1 MKQSN
6 HFSMRSFVLIGLCFF
21 TIQLAVAQTGIS
33 VSPPRTYF
41 ALNPGQSETKVIL
54 VSNPSKTNTLE
65 LSVALNDWEYD
76 QAGNNDIQDAGTLPT
91 SNASWINVLP
101 QSFFSLAPG
110 ASHELRVQMTVPENA
125 SDSIPV
131 RTAMLYVT
139 QINPTDGVNEQGA
152 NIKIAVRSGVKIYH
166 RFDVQRQPN
175 IEIKNFAYKR
185 SDNRDKIKFSFA
197 NEGNIWTDGTITCDL
212 LNQDTGQK
220 IKLEDVVFYSM
231 PGDSREVFLQ
241 LPETLSPAKYIA
253 TAIVDY
259 ENAASVKLA
268 ELSFT
273 YEK

>member
-76 QAGNNDIQDAGTLPT
+76 QSGNNDIQYAGTLPT

-139 QINPTDGVNEQGA
+139 QINPTDGV
-152 NIKIAVRSGVKIYH
+152 
-166 RFDVQRQPN
+166 
-175 IEIKNFAYKR
+175 
-185 SDNRDKIKFSFA
+185 
-197 NEGNIWTDGTITCDL
+197 
-212 LNQDTGQK
+212 
-220 IKLEDVVFYSM
+220 
-231 PGDSREVFLQ
+231 
-241 LPETLSPAKYIA
+241 
-253 TAIVDY
+253 
-259 ENAASVKLA
+259 
-268 ELSFT
+268 
-273 YEK
+273 

>member
-1 MKQSN
+1 MKSTKYILISAIVFLG
-6 HFSMRSFVLIGLCFF
+6 HFLSSTYVFS
-21 TIQLAVAQTGIS
+21 QTGIS

-41 ALNPGQSETKVIL
+41 TLNPGQSETKVIL

-65 LSVALNDWEYD
+65 LSVAMNDWEYD
-76 QAGNNDIQDAGTLPT
+76 EAGNNVIQDAGTLPT
-91 SNASWINVLP
+91 SNASWLNILP

-110 ASHELRVQMTVPENA
+110 ESHELQVQMNVPQNA
-125 SDSIPV
+125 NDSIPV
-131 RTAMLYVT
+131 RTAMLYIT
-139 QINPTDGVNEQGA
+139 QINPSDGVNEQGA

-166 RFDVQRQPN
+166 RYDVQRQPN
-175 IEIKNFAYKR
+175 IEIKNFAYKQ
-185 SDNRDKIKFSFA
+185 SENADKIKFSFA

-220 IKLEDVVFYSM
+220 IKLDDVVFYSM
-231 PGDSREVFLQ
+231 PGDSRDVFLQ
-241 LPETLSPAKYIA
+241 LPETLPPAKYIA
-253 TAIVDY
+253 TAIIDY